1 MTDRVDGEIDK
12 SRVTGNSSPLNCRCI
27 YIYIIRGENRA
38 TIREESVFQP
48 FSKRECIRIS
58 GSLGKSKRKK
68 KRRRRREEGK
78 LGYGTRREEA
88 AARKFIRK
96 LSQFKCSRCFNQAAR
111 VAARAHLH
119 TRPLCTHPSR
129 DYFLP
134 SPPRLDFHRLPY
146 LFSPATT
153 DSRVGLNIK
162 GRRDPS
168 SSFHRRTPSKQTLS
182 FNPGIS
188 NFFLAYV

>member
-27 YIYIIRGENRA
+27 YIYIIRGESRA

-58 GSLGKSKRKK
+58 DSLGKSKRKK

-111 VAARAHLH
+111 VAARAHAPTLY
-119 TRPLCTHPSR
+119 TPLERLLSS
-129 DYFLP
+129 FP
-134 SPPRLDFHRLPY
+134 SPFRLSSAPLPFLTGHHR
-146 LFSPATT
+146 FSR
-153 DSRVGLNIK
+153 RVK
-162 GRRDPS
+162 
-168 SSFHRRTPSKQTLS
+168 
-182 FNPGIS
+182 
-188 NFFLAYV
+188 Y